1 MFWLKIVVAAL
12 TVAFST
18 ALGHFL
24 AGKYRARKLFF
35 SEFARFNERYLAEL
49 SYERRQMSAFL
60 RETSYEGEFEKAL
73 EASKQ
78 IFAEYPDVTAV
89 MCGND
94 QLAVGAKTAANLAEI
109 EQVIIYGVDGS
120 PDIKKELKKP
130 GNQIAGTAAQS
141 PINMGKTAA
150 EIGIDILE
158 GKDYDTETFEEVF
171 MIDADNVDMYGVD
184 GWQ

>member
-60 RETSYEGEFEKAL
+60 REISYEGEFEKAL
-73 EASKQ
+73 GEFREKREVSFPFPFLTKEERAETERYFQQLGRGDSRTQSAFFISQKARLEQKRGEAEREAKVRSELYLKL
-78 IFAEYPDVTAV
+78 
-89 MCGND
+89 GL
-94 QLAVGAKTAANLAEI
+94 LAGLAL
-109 EQVIIYGVDGS
+109 VV
-120 PDIKKELKKP
+120 L
-130 GNQIAGTAAQS
+130 
-141 PINMGKTAA
+141 
-150 EIGIDILE
+150 IL
-158 GKDYDTETFEEVF
+158 
-171 MIDADNVDMYGVD
+171 
-184 GWQ
+184 